1 MTPEPTVAILGTRYA
16 DFSVEEE
23 VLGRRGLRIVTGE
36 GERADDIVSE
46 AEGATVILAGARPR
60 FDAEVIARLSCA
72 GIVRYGVGV
81 ESVDLNAASRAG
93 MWVAYVPDYGTDSV
107 AVHAVTLL
115 LASFRRLTAADRLVK
130 RGDWGIDSL
139 RPLHAPGATTVGII
153 GVGRIGLR
161 VAELLERFGFTL
173 LGYDPVVDV
182 SAVGNGVGEATLE
195 ELLSR
200 SDVIT
205 LHAPGDPGGS
215 PMLGRAELALMKEG
229 AIIVNT
235 ARGSLI
241 DQEALRDLILS
252 GRVSVAALDV
262 FAAEPPGT
270 SLDGVADRT
279 VLTPHM
285 AWYTEESEFDLRVK
299 AAREALRIID
309 GSAPENVAA
318 RPTGVE

>member
-23 VLGRRGLRIVTGE
+23 ILGRRGFRIVTGD

-46 AEGATVILAGARPR
+46 ADGAVVIMAGARPR

-115 LASFRRLTAADRLVK
+115 LASFRRVSAADRLVK
-130 RGDWGIDSL
+130 RGEWGIDSL

-153 GVGRIGLR
+153 GVGRIGRR
-161 VAELLERFGFTL
+161 VAELLERFGFTM
-173 LGYDPVVDV
+173 LGYEPVVDV
-182 SAVGNGVGEATLE
+182 ASVGHGVGEATLE

-205 LHAPGDPGGS
+205 MHAPGDPGGS

-252 GRVSVAALDV
+252 GRIAVAALDV

-318 RPTGVE
+318 RPMGVE